1 MQQELAEAEEGDNAE
16 VAGEDGGSVSAPPEG
31 NAIVELWP
39 FAFNTAYWHTIIE
52 GLLGGE
58 RTSVIAIL
66 SPSAHPGSWLASR
79 RLAQEVFVCTRRCS
93 THARRHALNLYNELR
108 RKDLAPSNS
117 QEATTTQAATAP
129 PGVIRISAASTPQDV
144 LEAYD
149 VSPGQSWRDGLNL
162 NQLAGEAFNAQAS
175 RLVGSQLETHG
186 LAISAVDTKSGRG
199 LEASRLLRDG
209 EALPASALFFDT
221 EAMLNVWLGHPGN
234 EKYRD
239 RIVSIA
245 HVQKQGSPVT
255 VFAVL
260 IGAVQFVNA
269 YCGIRRGPNAKL
281 VFWPA
286 RGFNE
291 GALELQIATRNGA
304 GIAKGSPVLIDY
316 GLQDV
321 FVSGPGGGG
330 NISGAL
336 AALFEQQKR
345 ALPQEAAQH
354 QAEEQEAAAADAET
368 QAAAAAAELKRKAEE
383 EAQEAEVK
391 RRKKEEAEAQAK
403 KRAEEEARVA
413 GVRGN
418 VEKEGTL
425 IHTLASPSSELRL
438 IENILALVSLE
449 SSNKKVAKNAVLTQ
463 WGKNVSMTSKPGE
476 GLAWSARP
484 TDNVLIKETGGVMSF
499 KKAMKDQYKV
509 FGQIFGYE
517 AFVAGTMPKELK
529 PVTTSKQYRLD
540 FTHDS
545 FKSSHGAITKAIEAG
560 RQAEKCQCVWIVR
573 GDNDKK
579 WVRPCGI
586 AIVSNTQIIL
596 EPGTTFRL

>member
-1 MQQELAEAEEGDNAE
+1 M
-16 VAGEDGGSVSAPPEG
+16 
-31 NAIVELWP
+31 ELWP
-39 FAFNTAYWHTIIE
+39 FAYNAAYWHHIIE

-66 SPSAHPGSWLASR
+66 SPSAHPGSWLACR
-79 RLAQEVFVCTRRCS
+79 RLSQEVFVCTRRFS

-108 RKDLAPSNS
+108 RKDLAPANS
-117 QEATTTQAATAP
+117 ATTTQAGIAS
-129 PGVIRISAASTPQDV
+129 PGVIRISVGLKQDI
-144 LEAYD
+144 EAYD

-162 NQLAGEAFNAQAS
+162 NQLAGEAFNSQAS
-175 RLVGSQLETHG
+175 RLVGSQLETYG
-186 LAISAVDTKSGRG
+186 LAISAVDAKSGRG

-209 EALPASALFFDT
+209 EAVPASALFFDM

-239 RIVSIA
+239 RIVSIE

-260 IGAVQFVNA
+260 IGAAQFVNA

-316 GLQDV
+316 GIGLQNV

-336 AALFEQQKR
+336 AALFEQQKK

-403 KRAEEEARVA
+403 KRAEEEARAA

-449 SSNKKVAKNAVLTQ
+449 GSNKKVPKNTVLTQ
-463 WGKNVSMTSKPGE
+463 WEKNVSMTSKPGE

-484 TDNVLIKETGGVMSF
+484 R
-499 KKAMKDQYKV
+499 
-509 FGQIFGYE
+509 
-517 AFVAGTMPKELK
+517 
-529 PVTTSKQYRLD
+529 TTS
-540 FTHDS
+540 
-545 FKSSHGAITKAIEAG
+545 
-560 RQAEKCQCVWIVR
+560 
-573 GDNDKK
+573 
-579 WVRPCGI
+579 
-586 AIVSNTQIIL
+586 
-596 EPGTTFRL
+596 